1 MTRST
6 KELDKITDV
15 VLAYKPKE
23 KKKKT
28 KQENSPT
35 GKINKRLNERITEG
49 IVRDMFRSLGYYQR
63 SDISIEE
70 QSSASPKIDKLLQNA
85 SKKGSGKGH
94 PEFIIHTSLENNF
107 ICVVEC
113 KADITKHQSESLTKY
128 SEYAVDGAKLYAD
141 YLSKELDVLYIG
153 VTGQHKTELRVSHY
167 LKLKNEKESKH
178 LFGNELLSF
187 DSYLEQYKKERFRAD
202 YDNLIKYTKTLNENL
217 HKKKIPENNRAILF
231 SGILIALEDDIFY
244 NTYFS
249 YSDAKR
255 LSDFLVDSV
264 IQKMESANIQKT
276 RVHEMQQAY
285 NFIKSHTALIDEG
298 YLIELVREIHSEVR
312 PFIKSNAY
320 FDIISYCY
328 VEFLKYANNDSGL
341 GIVLTPPHIAQL
353 FCEIADVNVNSVVYD
368 NCCGT
373 GGFLIAAMQKMI
385 NGAKGDLATID
396 LIKKKQLVGIE
407 CQDHIFTLS
416 VSNMIIHGDGKTN
429 IIKGDCFKKVDEVRK
444 YKPTVGLL
452 NPPYNDVTG
461 IDELVFIENNLNA
474 VASGGLV
481 VAIVPM
487 RCALYQ
493 KGIGSAIKERI
504 LEKHTLDAVMSMPDD
519 LFYPIGTVTCIM
531 VFRANIPHKF
541 SNRKTWFG
549 CWKDDGFVKA
559 KNRGRVDLNR
569 SWGKIREHW
578 IQSYRNRAV
587 RAGESVIQTVV
598 AEDEWCA
605 EAYMDTHY
613 NTLTQ
618 SDFERTIKNYLVFKL
633 MNGITDAGEP
643 IKDDEL

>member
-231 SGILIALEDDIFY
+231 SGILIALEDDTFY
-244 NTYFS
+244 NTYSS

-385 NGAKGDLATID
+385 NEAKGDLATID

-407 CQDHIFTLS
+407 YQDHIFTLS

-493 KGIGSAIKERI
+493 KGIGLAIKERI

-605 EAYMDTHY
+605 EAYMDTY
-613 NTLTQ
+613 YSTLTQ

>member
-231 SGILIALEDDIFY
+231 SGILIALEDDTFY
-244 NTYFS
+244 NTYSS

-368 NCCGT
+368 NCCGI

-385 NGAKGDLATID
+385 NEAKGDLATID

-407 CQDHIFTLS
+407 YQDHIFTLS

-493 KGIGSAIKERI
+493 KGIGLAIKERI

-605 EAYMDTHY
+605 EAYMDTY
-613 NTLTQ
+613 YSTLTQ

>member
-231 SGILIALEDDIFY
+231 SGILIALEDDTFY
-244 NTYFS
+244 NTYSS

-368 NCCGT
+368 NCCGI

-385 NGAKGDLATID
+385 NEAKGDLATID

-407 CQDHIFTLS
+407 YQDHIFTLS

-493 KGIGSAIKERI
+493 KGIGLAIKERI

-587 RAGESVIQTVV
+587 HAGESVIQTVV

-613 NTLTQ
+613 STLTQ

-633 MNGITDAGEP
+633 MNGIIDAGEP